1 MMFYRDILS
10 QNLIPYLPCGFI
22 ETFCHKIGSATY
34 HTVLS
39 FHFVTKFVYLLTMLF
54 YRNIWTQNLFT
65 YLPCCFIET
74 FCHKI
79 GSPTYHAVLSLHFV
93 T

>member
-34 HTVLS
+34 HAVLS

-54 YRNIWTQNLFT
+54 YRNLFVTKIYSPT
-65 YLPCCFIET
+65 YHAVFIET

-79 GSPTYHAVLSLHFV
+79 GSPTYHAVLS
-93 T
+93 

>member
-34 HTVLS
+34 HA
-39 FHFVTKFVYLLTMLF
+39 
-54 YRNIWTQNLFT
+54 
-65 YLPCCFIET
+65 CFIET

-79 GSPTYHAVLSLHFV
+79 CLPTYHAVLS
-93 T
+93 